1 MSNASDR
8 CENDDDRC
16 VCVIKEGKLICEF
29 CKVIDGGVGGT
40 GKKCVMFVM
49 SEGDK

>member
-1 MSNASDR
+1 MR
-8 CENDDDRC
+8 QTGVKMMMTG
-16 VCVIKEGKLICEF
+16 VCAIKEGKLICEF